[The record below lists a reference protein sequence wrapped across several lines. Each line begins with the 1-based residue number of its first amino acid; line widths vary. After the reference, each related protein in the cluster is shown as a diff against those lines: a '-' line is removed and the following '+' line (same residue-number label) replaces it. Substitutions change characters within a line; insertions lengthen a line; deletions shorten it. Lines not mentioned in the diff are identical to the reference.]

1 MDVHTSI
8 GNPASRPV
16 LTRPWYW
23 PTKQFGWQMLLL
35 FPWFIPLITYLL
47 LGPAYLNNW
56 STFLGATALNTTLG
70 VVCQWMLDQT
80 TSRITARYPELK
92 QTGRRLVLLM
102 LAFSSITLVIVM
114 GALWTYAH
122 YRLFGYV
129 HRPETT
135 GRIIACNLIVN
146 LVSVGAFESVY
157 SMTKWR
163 ENMVE
168 KEQLK
173 KANLQSQY
181 ESLKNQVNPHFL
193 FNTLNSLS
201 SLIAD
206 EPERAEEFV
215 DEMAKVYRYLL
226 QTNRPIDGAKGL
238 ATRSG
243 AAVDGVITSNDTGE
257 LTTLEA
263 ELSFIYSYFHL
274 LKTRYGQGICLN
286 VAVDEADLRQ
296 LLPPLTLQM
305 LVENAVKH
313 NVIHA
318 DKPLAIEIKSAP
330 GGQLMVRNNLQRKT
344 TRVLSNQVGLSNIR
358 AKYRLLTGQR
368 TTPTDIVIDETGG
381 YFTIL
386 LPLLNQITA

>member
-1 MDVHTSI
+1 MDAYTTT
-8 GNPASRPV
+8 GTPASRPV
-16 LTRPWYW
+16 LARPWYW

-47 LGPAYLNNW
+47 LGPDYLSHW
-56 STFLGATALNTTLG
+56 SIFLRATALNTALG
-70 VVCQWMLDQT
+70 VACQWLLDQT
-80 TSRITARYPELK
+80 TSRITMRYPDLK

-114 GALWTYAH
+114 GALWSYAH
-122 YRLFGYV
+122 FRLFGYV
-129 HRPETT
+129 HRPEIT

-146 LVSVGAFESVY
+146 LVSVGAFESIY

-173 KANLQSQY
+173 KVNLQSQY
-181 ESLKNQVNPHFL
+181 ESLKSQVNPHFL

-226 QTNRPIDGAKGL
+226 QTNRPTDVGKGL
-238 ATRSG
+238 ATRSAPSVG
-243 AAVDGVITSNDTGE
+243 APIGSDTGE
-257 LTTLEA
+257 LTTLDA
-263 ELSFIYSYFHL
+263 EMNFIHSYFHL
-274 LKTRYGQGICLN
+274 LKTRYGQGICLDVSVN
-286 VAVDEADLRQ
+286 EADLYK

-318 DKPLAIEIKSAP
+318 DKPLTIEIKSAP
-330 GGQLMVRNNLQRKT
+330 GGQLLVRNNLQRKT

-386 LPLLNQITA
+386 LPLLNQIPA